1 MMDNYISTPLEI
13 MESAYKMQIF
23 NQQLSYNILK
33 TDYITEANGDSSA
46 IKKISN
52 WIKETTANIIATIR
66 KWLAAIGKFFTK
78 TLPDALKR
86 FIAKVFSFCKK
97 KEHVKVVKIPEETP
111 VEVKEKIIEI
121 ADEVNKVN
129 HAKAVQE
136 LIQPENEDKNVVDAN
151 KKAIEEKEEEI
162 AEKITNWMP
171 KNMDQIRRDIDE
183 ALEKGYVVN
192 VNGTDNSEY
201 TTKCPRVK
209 EPIEKSLKFIAEQ
222 CQTAVEQMTDLL
234 EGGFNGNLAIADPK
248 STYDQLKDAWDKYI
262 YKFNYDSQKTYLVE
276 TRKII
281 SRNEIAK
288 LPPQDTKL
296 GDIKKQMAIFQSN
309 KDADKIYKSAQ
320 KEADA
325 FFAAVSE
332 LEKAYKNSKY
342 AASGQQFV
350 DIIIKIANTY
360 MQYVSDA
367 TKDYTAYINF
377 GIKAY
382 TYALAGRWNPRGP
395 KDII

>member
-1 MMDNYISTPLEI
+1 MDNYISTPLEI
-13 MESAYKMQIF
+13 MESAYKMQIL
-23 NQQLSYNILK
+23 NQQLSYSILK
-33 TDYITEANGDSSA
+33 SDYITEANGDTSA
-46 IKKISN
+46 IKKIGN

-78 TLPDALKR
+78 TLPAALKR
-86 FIAKVFSFCKK
+86 FVDRIFGFCKK
-97 KEHVKVVKIPEETP
+97 KENVKNIKIPEETP
-111 VEVKEKIIEI
+111 EEDKKEIIEI
-121 ADEVNKVN
+121 ANDINKVN

-136 LIQPENEDKNVVDAN
+136 LTQPENEDKNVTTAT
-151 KKAIEEKEEEI
+151 KKAIEEKEEEV
-162 AEKITNWMP
+162 AERIINWRP
-171 KNMDQIRRDIDE
+171 KNLDQMKKEMDE
-183 ALEKGYVVN
+183 ALEKGYVIN
-192 VNGTDNSEY
+192 VNGKDNSEY

-209 EPIEKSLKFIAEQ
+209 EPIEKSLKFIAEM
-222 CQTAVEQMTDLL
+222 CQTAVDQMTDLL
-234 EGGFNGNLAIADPK
+234 KGGLNGDLASADPK

-262 YKFNYDSQKTYLVE
+262 YKFSYDSQKTYLVE

-281 SRNEIAK
+281 SRNEISK
-288 LPPQDTKL
+288 LPPEDVKL
-296 GDIKKQMAIFQSN
+296 GDIKKQMALFQSN

-325 FFAAVSE
+325 FFAAVAE
-332 LEKAYKNSKY
+332 LEKAYKKTKH

-350 DIIIKIANTY
+350 DIITKIANVY

-395 KDII
+395 KDIQ